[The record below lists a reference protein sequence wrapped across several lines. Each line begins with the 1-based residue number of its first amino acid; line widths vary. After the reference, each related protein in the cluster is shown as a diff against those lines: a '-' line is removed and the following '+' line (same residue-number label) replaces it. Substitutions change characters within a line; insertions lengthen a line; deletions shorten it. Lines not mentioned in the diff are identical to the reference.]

1 MKLNKDHRR
10 EEMAGIGTAVIL
22 GVIIIFIIYSIIKAL

>member
-10 EEMAGIGTAVIL
+10 EEMAGIGTAIML
-22 GVIIIFIIYSIIKAL
+22 CVIIIFIIYSIIKSI